1 MSFHFRWAACAALF
15 LLPAVSPAADD
26 GTVIVTA
33 TRVAETADE
42 TLSSVTVVSGEELR
56 ASGASSLMEALDALA
71 GLTFTR
77 SGGPGQQTSLFLRG
91 TNSAHVLVL
100 VDGVR
105 MGSATAGGFAWEFVP
120 VDQIER
126 IEIVRGPRSAAWGAD
141 ALGGVVQIFTRRG
154 GGAEGTR
161 AHARAGAGGLGTTEA
176 GGGFSGRR
184 GKARYSFQ
192 VSRFQTD
199 GIDARQPTTGPFGV
213 DQPDR
218 DGFRN
223 TSLSGRLDYDLSA
236 ASSAWLSL
244 QHSEGNV
251 EFDANGAD
259 ETDFTQQVLSAGLR
273 FRVNGS
279 HEMRFTAGRSLD
291 QQETF
296 NRMGTGNYRYDT
308 RRTTLNWENILTL
321 GEALEL
327 SGGIDYLLDE
337 VDSTTQYDRNNRDNI
352 GAWLRARGRAGRV
365 DLQAEARVD
374 DNEPFGNHATG
385 NIAAGLEL
393 GGGMRLAASL
403 GTAFRA
409 PSFNDLYFPGFSNP
423 DLKPERSRSA
433 EISLSGHNP
442 RGRWRVS
449 MFDTAIDDLIGFD
462 ALFIPQNIDQ
472 ARIRGIELESRY
484 RLGSWHLGFSATALP
499 TLKDETTGRQLPRR
513 SRRSARLELRHD
525 GGQLDWGLSVIAHGP
540 RFDDAANTVKL
551 PGYAVVDAFA
561 AYRLNRHTR
570 LRLRADNLLDKEYQT
585 AATYNTV
592 GRTFFVSLEF
602 TDL

>member
-141 ALGGVVQIFTRRG
+141 ALGGVVQNFTRRG

-273 FRVNGS
+273 LRVNGS

-296 NRMGTGNYRYDT
+296 NRTGTGNYRYDT

-327 SGGIDYLLDE
+327 SGGLDYLLDE
-337 VDSTTQYDRNNRDNI
+337 VDSTTQYDRDNRDNI
-352 GAWLRARGRAGRV
+352 GAWLRARGRAGSV

-374 DNEPFGNHATG
+374 DNEQFGNHATG

-525 GGQLDWGLSVIAHGP
+525 GGRLDWGLSVIAHGP